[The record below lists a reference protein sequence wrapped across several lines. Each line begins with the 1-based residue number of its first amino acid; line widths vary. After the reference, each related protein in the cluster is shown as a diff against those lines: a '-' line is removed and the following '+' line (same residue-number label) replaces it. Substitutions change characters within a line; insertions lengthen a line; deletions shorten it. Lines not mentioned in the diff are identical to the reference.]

1 MKIAA
6 YVMDA
11 YAKQTY
17 STESHDMRAWPGF
30 EMVLDAIRRAGFDY
44 EYAGRATIHEFDVVL
59 VSITSDCD

>member
-17 STESHDMRAWPGF
+17 VNESHDVRAWPGF
-30 EMVLDAIRRAGFDY
+30 EMVLDAVRRA
-44 EYAGRATIHEFDVVL
+44 
-59 VSITSDCD
+59 